1 MDPNITDLQTQL
13 SNTQGTNQFTLFAEL
28 ICTAVAFVLLS
39 IASNS
44 FTLIVLRTSEI
55 FHEIDLILFRL
66 LAVEDMISSVIYLT
80 SVILFDKADYRRLAV
95 PFFRYCATPL
105 LYQIIGVILTI
116 SICRYLMI
124 VRPLHYPMWV
134 TRKRII
140 VSQAVLFVM
149 SFVLSFLM
157 TLLAKWISNNFE
169 EEHYTYGSNGTSLI
183 PMAIGFLVQVFTGSH
198 ILYISVRQSRRL
210 RRVERIVFHQEHRQN
225 GHRDPGDPDNPEIL
239 REPKRKFPGSF
250 KGLKTVLVIVGS
262 YWIAWF
268 PLFMFTFRRSGLLEL
283 PVWFLILAYATS
295 LVNNCWNPLI
305 YYFTN
310 RAFRDAAKRMIRRMK
325 LFQVCRP
332 QSVSVVE

>member
-1 MDPNITDLQTQL
+1 MDSNITDLKMQSPTIQEL
-13 SNTQGTNQFTLFAEL
+13 QEIFKFAV
-28 ICTAVAFVLLS
+28 IPTAIAFVLLS

-44 FTLIVLRTSEI
+44 FTLVVLRSSEI
-55 FHEIDLILFRL
+55 FYEIDLILYRL
-66 LAVEDMISSVIYLT
+66 LAVEDMISSIITLT
-80 SVILFDKADYRRLAV
+80 SFIIYATVDFSTVGIHFFWFCQI
-95 PFFRYCATPL
+95 PF
-105 LYQIIGVILTI
+105 LYQTI
-116 SICRYLMI
+116 CVVLPINICRYLMI
-124 VRPLHYPMWV
+124 ARPLHYPMWV

-140 VSQAVLFVM
+140 VSQAVLIVM
-149 SFVLSFLM
+149 SFMLSYLM
-157 TLLAKWISNNFE
+157 KLLGTWIGKMFE
-169 EEHYTYGSNGTSLI
+169 EGSRPFIGTYIL

-198 ILYISVRQSRRL
+198 ILYISVTQSRRL

-268 PLFMFTFRRSGLLEL
+268 PLFMFTFRLSGLLEL